1 MRDPRTVI
9 RRAIVTEKSTA
20 LQQTQPR
27 YTFEVAR
34 DATKPEIAHAVES
47 LFNVRVAAVRTMNQ
61 RGKVRRAR
69 FGQVPGRRSGWKK
82 AVVTLVAGESLE
94 LFESA

>member
-20 LQQTQPR
+20 LQEAQPR
-27 YTFEVAR
+27 YTFEVAPN
-34 DATKPEIAHAVES
+34 ATKREIAHAVET
-47 LFNVRVAAVRTMNQ
+47 LFNVRVDSVRTMNL
-61 RGKVRRAR
+61 RGKVRRVR
-69 FGQVPGRRSGWKK
+69 FGQTPGRRPAWKK
-82 AVVTLVAGESLE
+82 AVVTLAAGETLE